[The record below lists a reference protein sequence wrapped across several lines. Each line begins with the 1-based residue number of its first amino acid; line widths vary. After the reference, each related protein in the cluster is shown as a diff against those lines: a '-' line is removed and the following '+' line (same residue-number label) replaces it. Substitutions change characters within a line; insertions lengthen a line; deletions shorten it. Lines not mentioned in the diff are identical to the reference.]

1 MEKGD
6 VFGALE
12 PPQNHESAEQFLRQI
27 EVVRGD
33 TEGSTKRLQGMAPR
47 LSSFLKLQVKD
58 SATQQ
63 PLGLSWFL
71 TEKVLT
77 LNWALHKKP
86 QTNRK

>member
-1 MEKGD
+1 METGD
-6 VFGALE
+6 LFGALE
-12 PPQNHESAEQFLRQI
+12 HSQNHESEQFLRQI

-33 TEGSTKRLQGMAPR
+33 TEGSTKLLQGMAPR
-47 LSSFLKLQVKD
+47 LTSFLKLQVRD

-63 PLGLSWFL
+63 PLGLSWLL